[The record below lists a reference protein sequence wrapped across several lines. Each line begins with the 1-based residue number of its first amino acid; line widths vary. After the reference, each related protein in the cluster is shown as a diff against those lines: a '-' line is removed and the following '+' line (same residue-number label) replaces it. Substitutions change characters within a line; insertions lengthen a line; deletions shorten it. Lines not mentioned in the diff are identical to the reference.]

1 MTKPPRLQAQ
11 RGQALLLVLAFVA
24 AFLLIA
30 WAALSLA
37 SGAFLSLNSVRSD
50 TRTTYALD
58 AGLAYA
64 IEMEDEKVKGVG
76 CTPDVPQT
84 LSLPYASGTITVTVS
99 PSAAP
104 GCKVNKPSY
113 LLTVTASG
121 TSRRLN
127 AQFSSSNAG
136 KKASWSIDW
145 AAYQ

>member
-1 MTKPPRLQAQ
+1 MTSRKLNGQ

-50 TRTTYALD
+50 TRSTYALD

-64 IEMEDEKVKGVG
+64 IEMEDEKVKGIG

-84 LSLPYASGTITVTVS
+84 LSLPYSSGTITVTVS
-99 PSAAP
+99 PSPAP
-104 GCKVNKPSY
+104 GCKTNKPSY
-113 LLTVTASG
+113 LVTVTASG
-121 TSRRLN
+121 TARRLN

-136 KKASWSIDW
+136 KKASWAIDW